1 MSADFFS
8 APSNMMIPG
17 LSPKQLEATLT
28 NEIPYKEANNSAV
41 NTAGAAHY
49 LSLAESTL
57 EKARVTGS
65 GPRYCK
71 LGRAVRYRLSDLDA
85 WLAARAVS
93 STSEMVA

>member
-1 MSADFFS
+1 
-8 APSNMMIPG
+8 MMIHG

-28 NEIPYKEANNSAV
+28 NEIPCRAQSNFAI

-85 WLAARAVS
+85 WMAARAVS
-93 STSEMVA
+93 STSEAA

>member
-1 MSADFFS
+1 
-8 APSNMMIPG
+8 MIHG

-28 NEIPYKEANNSAV
+28 NEIPYKAANSPAV

-57 EKARVTGS
+57 EKARVSGS
-65 GPRYCK
+65 GPRYLK

-85 WLAARAVS
+85 WMAERAVN
-93 STSEMVA
+93 STSEMAA